1 MELNSGNRIEME
13 KGEGHP
19 ETSTQIL
26 DGIPSCS
33 GAQARSSPA
42 ALSI

>member
-26 DGIPSCS
+26 DGIPSCI
-33 GAQARSSPA
+33 GA
-42 ALSI
+42 